1 MEQLSQLWAQ
11 LESIEFWINTHFNN
25 QVCITLQNIEEA
37 IKSRHLLIQRIKRLQ
52 LRGST
57 AMAKALMREKPMTLG
72 VIQGGNKTNLN
83 LS

>member
-52 LRGST
+52 LRGFN
-57 AMAKALMREKPMTLG
+57 RDG
-72 VIQGGNKTNLN
+72 
-83 LS
+83 